1 MYSFASMSLKSCARR
16 SALALRSSMPARAAR
31 STCARSRPKPADN
44 MEHARR
50 EVVWSLTAQQ
60 DLIDIWRHFAHV
72 ASSATADRLVDEIEA
87 AANRLVI
94 DPRMHRVRRDL
105 IPNLPGELRSVPAH
119 PYTLFYR
126 TNPQSADGREEIEIL
141 RVLHER
147 RDFSPELPSTG

>member
-1 MYSFASMSLKSCARR
+1 
-16 SALALRSSMPARAAR
+16 
-31 STCARSRPKPADN
+31 

-50 EVVWSLTAQQ
+50 EVIWSPAAQQ
-60 DLIDIWRHFAHV
+60 DLIDIWGYFARV
-72 ASSATADRLVDEIEA
+72 ASPVTADRLVDEIEA

-94 DPRMHRVRRDL
+94 DPQMHRVRRDL

-126 TNPQSADGREEIEIL
+126 MGPQSAHRREEIEVL

-147 RDFSPELPSTG
+147 RDFSSELPNSS

>member
-1 MYSFASMSLKSCARR
+1 MSSCASKKSRICARR
-16 SALALRSSMPARAAR
+16 SASASRSSMPARAAR

-50 EVVWSLTAQQ
+50 DVIWSPAAQQ
-60 DLIDIWRHFAHV
+60 DLIDIWGYFARV
-72 ASSATADRLVDEIEA
+72 ASWATADRLVDEIEA

-94 DPRMHRVRRDL
+94 DPRMHRIRHDL
-105 IPNLPGELRSVPAH
+105 LPDLPGELRAAPAR

-126 TNPQSADGREEIEIL
+126 MNPQSAHGREEIEIL

-147 RDFSPELPSTG
+147 RDFSSELPNNS

>member
-1 MYSFASMSLKSCARR
+1 
-16 SALALRSSMPARAAR
+16 MPARAAR
-31 STCARSRPKPADN
+31 STCARLRPKPADN
-44 MEHARR
+44 MQHARS

-60 DLIDIWRHFAHV
+60 DLIDIWGYFAGV

-105 IPNLPGELRSVPAH
+105 IPDLPGELRSVPAH

-126 TNPQSADGREEIEIL
+126 RNPQSAHEHEEIEIL

-147 RDFSPELPSTG
+147 RDISSELPNTS

>member
-1 MYSFASMSLKSCARR
+1 
-16 SALALRSSMPARAAR
+16 
-31 STCARSRPKPADN
+31 

-50 EVVWSLTAQQ
+50 DVVWSPAAQQ
-60 DLIDIWRHFAHV
+60 DLIEIWGYFTHV
-72 ASSATADRLVDEIEA
+72 ASPTTADHLVDEIEA

-105 IPNLPGELRSVPAH
+105 IPDLPGELRSVPVH

-126 TNPQSADGREEIEIL
+126 VNPQSGHEQIEIL

-147 RDFSPELPSTG
+147 RDFSSELPNTS

>member
-1 MYSFASMSLKSCARR
+1 MYSFASKSLRSCARR
-16 SALALRSSMPARAAR
+16 SASASRSSIPARAAR

-50 EVVWSLTAQQ
+50 AVIWSLTAQQ
-60 DLIDIWRHFAHV
+60 DLIEIWGYFARV
-72 ASSATADRLVDEIEA
+72 ASPAIAD
-87 AANRLVI
+87 RLVI

-126 TNPQSADGREEIEIL
+126 MNPQSAHGHEEIEIL

-147 RDFSPELPSTG
+147 RDFSSELPNTG

>member
-1 MYSFASMSLKSCARR
+1 
-16 SALALRSSMPARAAR
+16 
-31 STCARSRPKPADN
+31 

-50 EVVWSLTAQQ
+50 EVVWSPAAQQ
-60 DLIDIWRHFAHV
+60 DLIDIWGYFARV
-72 ASSATADRLVDEIEA
+72 ASSATADRLADEIEA

-105 IPNLPGELRSVPAH
+105 MPDLPGELRSVPAH

-126 TNPQSADGREEIEIL
+126 MNPQPAHGREEIEIL

-147 RDFSPELPSTG
+147 RDFSSELPNSS